1 MIRALLLAGAVCVIA
16 TPALTQKG
24 PSAAPGSE
32 PDPVRGVTLDE
43 FSETDSNMLTLGGIT
58 ARIEAQANND
68 DTTTP
73 VFVIQDASG
82 EVLRFEGEPSFFSF
96 LPASMRLANIDPS
109 TPEPEL
115 IASSYTG
122 GAHCCDRI
130 QIAALS
136 PDGTWQVHELGLF
149 DGGYALEDADE
160 DGFGELRVADQS
172 FLYTFDCYAC
182 SFPPPR
188 FFTVLNGVPL
198 DVSNDPDLYATYQSE
213 LQRFERPSA
222 MSGEPGRLAG
232 WAGVE
237 ARLGRGEEALAT
249 LEQMNAASDTVYE
262 ICTDGGSVW
271 ECADADKREVG
282 FVAFLRR
289 HLVRQGYLP
298 EAANGG
304 GKG

>member
-1 MIRALLLAGAVCVIA
+1 MIRVTVLAGIVCVVA
-16 TPALTQKG
+16 APALAQKG
-24 PSAAPGSE
+24 PSATPGDE
-32 PDPVRGVTLDE
+32 PDPVRGITLDE
-43 FSETDSNMLTLGGIT
+43 FNEAGPNTLTFGGIT
-58 ARIEAQANND
+58 ARLEAQANSD

-73 VFVIQDASG
+73 VFMIEDASG
-82 EVLRFEGEPSFFSF
+82 EVLRFEGEPSFYSF
-96 LPASMRLANIDPS
+96 LPASMRLANIDRS

-130 QIAALS
+130 QIAALA

-149 DGGYALEDADE
+149 DGGYALEDANE

-188 FFTVLNGVPL
+188 FFTVRNGEPV
-198 DVSNDPDLYATYQSE
+198 DVSDDPDLYPIYQAE
-213 LQRFERPSA
+213 LQRFDRPSA
-222 MSGEPGRLAG
+222 MSDEPGRLAG
-232 WAGVE
+232 WAGIE

-249 LEQMNAASDTVYE
+249 LEQINAASDSVYE

-282 FVAFLRR
+282 FVEFLRS
-289 HLVRQGYLP
+289 HLIRQDYLP

>member
-43 FSETDSNMLTLGGIT
+43 FSETGPNTLTLGGIT
-58 ARIEAQANND
+58 ARMEAQANND

-73 VFVIQDASG
+73 VFVIEDASG
-82 EVLRFEGEPSFFSF
+82 EVLRFDGEPSFYSF
-96 LPASMRLANIDPS
+96 LPASMRLANIDRS

-122 GAHCCDRI
+122 GAHCCDRL

-136 PDGTWQVHELGLF
+136 PDGSWQVHELGLF
-149 DGGYALEDADE
+149 DGGYTLWDADE
-160 DGFGELRVADQS
+160 DGFGEIEVADQS
-172 FLYTFDCYAC
+172 FLYNFDCYAC
-182 SFPPPR
+182 SAPPPR
-188 FFTVLNGVPL
+188 FFTLRDGTPMDISGN
-198 DVSNDPDLYATYQSE
+198 PDLYPTYQSQ
-213 LQRFERPSA
+213 LRRFDSPAA
-222 MSGEPGRLAG
+222 MIDEPGRLAG
-232 WAGVE
+232 WAGIE

-282 FVAFLRR
+282 FVAFLRS

-298 EAANGG
+298 EAANAG

>member
-149 DGGYALEDADE
+149 DGGYAL
-160 DGFGELRVADQS
+160 GMPMK
-172 FLYTFDCYAC
+172 T
-182 SFPPPR
+182 
-188 FFTVLNGVPL
+188 
-198 DVSNDPDLYATYQSE
+198 
-213 LQRFERPSA
+213 
-222 MSGEPGRLAG
+222 
-232 WAGVE
+232 
-237 ARLGRGEEALAT
+237 
-249 LEQMNAASDTVYE
+249 
-262 ICTDGGSVW
+262 GSVRSRRRSKLPLHLRLLCLLVPAAALFHRPEW
-271 ECADADKREVG
+271 RTVG
-282 FVAFLRR
+282 CI
-289 HLVRQGYLP
+289 Q
-298 EAANGG
+298 
-304 GKG
+304 

>member
-1 MIRALLLAGAVCVIA
+1 MSRALVLVAAFCAVA
-16 TPALTQKG
+16 TPALAQKG
-24 PSAAPGSE
+24 PSAAPASE
-32 PDPVRGVTLDE
+32 PDPVRGITLDE
-43 FSETDSNMLTLGGIT
+43 FDEAGPNTLTLGGLT
-58 ARIEAQANND
+58 ARIEAQPNGD

-73 VFVIQDASG
+73 VYILEDASG
-82 EVLRFEGEPSFFSF
+82 ELLRFEGEPSFFSF
-96 LPASMRLANIDPS
+96 LPASMQLVNIDPS

-136 PDGTWQVHELGLF
+136 PDGTWRVHELGLF
-149 DGGYALEDADE
+149 DGGYTVWDADE
-160 DGFGELRVADQS
+160 DGFGEIEVADQS

-182 SFPPPR
+182 SAPPPR
-188 FFTVLNGVPL
+188 FFTLSDGEPV
-198 DVSNDPDLYATYQSE
+198 DVSDNPDLYPTFESQ
-213 LQRFERPSA
+213 LQRFDSLAA
-222 MSGEPGRLAG
+222 MIDEPGRLAG
-232 WAGVE
+232 WAGIE

-249 LEQMNAASDTVYE
+249 LEQMNAASDSLYE

-282 FVAFLRR
+282 FVAFLRS

-298 EAANGG
+298 EASNSG